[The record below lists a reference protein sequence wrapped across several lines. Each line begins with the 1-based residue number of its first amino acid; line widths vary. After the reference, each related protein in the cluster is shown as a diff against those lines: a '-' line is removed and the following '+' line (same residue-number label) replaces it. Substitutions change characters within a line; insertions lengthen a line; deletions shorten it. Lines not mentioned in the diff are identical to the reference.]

1 MTKVLKVNPDQPEFD
16 AVLEAARMI
25 QTGGLVAFP
34 TETVYG
40 LGAHGLSAT
49 AVRKIFEAKRRPSTD
64 PLILHV
70 ASPLEVEMLTTVSAM
85 RVLERQIDA
94 LSESFWPGAL
104 TLVLPRGSGVPLEV
118 TGGGNT
124 VAVRVPSHK
133 VAQALIRAAGV
144 PIAAP
149 SANLF
154 SRPSPTSAADVLE
167 DLKDRVD
174 IVLDGGPTEIG
185 LESTVLDLTTSIP
198 TLLRPGGVP
207 LEELER
213 VLGEVALPDE
223 VVMDMTSIAPS
234 PGMQI
239 KHYAPRAKMVCLMGA
254 VGMPLRA
261 ALKKEADAI
270 VASGQRLGLLLCHS
284 SMLSLEGI
292 NAERVNLGAC
302 SNQWFIASQ
311 LFTGLRALDR
321 AGVDV
326 ILTHGFADTGL
337 GRAINDRL
345 YRASEGQVVHVE
357 MVTGRPGKTV
367 ATPTVEDDLLRS
379 LDEDL
384 LG

>member
-1 MTKVLKVNPDQPEFD
+1 MTKVLKVNPDHPEYEP
-16 AVLEAARMI
+16 VLEAARMI
-25 QTGGLVAFP
+25 QSGGLVAFP

-49 AVRKIFEAKRRPSTD
+49 AVRRIFEAKRRPSTD

-70 ASPLEVEMLTTVSAM
+70 ASPLEIEMLTTVSAM

-104 TLVLPRGSGVPLEV
+104 TLVLPRGSNVPLEV

-174 IVLDGGPTEIG
+174 IVLDGGLTEIG
-185 LESTVLDLTTSIP
+185 LESTVLDLTTAIP

-213 VLGEVALPDE
+213 VLGEVALPGE
-223 VVMDMTSIAPS
+223 VSFDGSTIAPS
-234 PGMQI
+234 PGMQTR
-239 KHYAPRAKMVCLMGA
+239 HYAPRAKMVCLMGA

-261 ALKKEADAI
+261 ALRKQADVI

-284 SMLSLEGI
+284 SMLSLDGI
-292 NAERVNLGAC
+292 DAERVNLGAC

-321 AGVDV
+321 AKVDV
-326 ILTHGFADTGL
+326 ILTHGFADVGL

-345 YRASEGQVVHVE
+345 YRASEGQVVQVE
-357 MVTGRPGKTV
+357 MVTGRPGKTLP
-367 ATPTVEDDLLRS
+367 TPTVEDDLLRS

>member
-1 MTKVLKVNPDQPEFD
+1 MTKVLKVNPDHPEYEP
-16 AVLEAARMI
+16 VLEAARMI
-25 QTGGLVAFP
+25 QSGGLVAFP

-49 AVRKIFEAKRRPSTD
+49 AVRRIFEAKRRPSTD

-70 ASPLEVEMLTTVSAM
+70 ASPLEIEMLTTVSAM

-104 TLVLPRGSGVPLEV
+104 TLVLPRGSNVPLEV

-174 IVLDGGPTEIG
+174 IVLDGGLTEIG
-185 LESTVLDLTTSIP
+185 LESTVLDLTTAIP

-213 VLGEVALPDE
+213 VLGEVALPGE
-223 VVMDMTSIAPS
+223 VSFDGSTIAPS
-234 PGMQI
+234 PGMQTR
-239 KHYAPRAKMVCLMGA
+239 HYAPRAKMVCLMGA

-261 ALKKEADAI
+261 ALRKQADVI

-284 SMLSLEGI
+284 SMLSLDGI
-292 NAERVNLGAC
+292 DAERVNLGAC

-311 LFTGLRALDR
+311 LFMGLRALDR
-321 AGVDV
+321 AKVDV
-326 ILTHGFADTGL
+326 ILTHGFADVGL

-345 YRASEGQVVHVE
+345 YRASEGQVVQVE
-357 MVTGRPGKTV
+357 MVTGRPGKTLP
-367 ATPTVEDDLLRS
+367 TPTVEDDLLRS

>member
-1 MTKVLKVNPDQPEFD
+1 MTKVLKVNPDNPEFD
-16 AVLEAARMI
+16 AVLEAARVI

-70 ASPLEVEMLTTVSAM
+70 ASPLEIEMLTTVSAM

-104 TLVLPRGSGVPLEV
+104 TLILPRGSGVPLEV

-133 VAQALIRAAGV
+133 IAQALIRAAGV

-154 SRPSPTSAADVLE
+154 SRPSPTTAADVLE

-174 IVLDGGPTEIG
+174 MVLDGGATEIG
-185 LESTVLDLTTSIP
+185 LESTVLDLTTTIP

-213 VLGEVALPDE
+213 VLGEVALPGE
-223 VVMDMTSIAPS
+223 VWVDANSIAPS
-234 PGMQI
+234 PGMQL

-270 VASGQRLGLLLCHS
+270 LESGQRLGLLLCHS
-284 SMLSLEGI
+284 SMLSLDGI

-321 AGVDV
+321 SGVDV
-326 ILTHGFADTGL
+326 ILTHGFADVGL

-357 MVTGRPGKTV
+357 MVTGRPGKV
-367 ATPTVEDDLLRS
+367 VPTPTVEDDLLRS

>member
-1 MTKVLKVNPDQPEFD
+1 MTKVLRVNPDNPEYEP
-16 AVLEAARMI
+16 VLEAARVI
-25 QTGGLVAFP
+25 QAGGLVAFP

-49 AVRKIFEAKRRPSTD
+49 AVRRIFEAKRRPSTD

-70 ASPLEVEMLTTVSAM
+70 ASPLEIEMLTTASAM
-85 RVLERQIDA
+85 RVLEKQIDA
-94 LSESFWPGAL
+94 LSDSFWPGAL
-104 TLVLPRGSGVPLEV
+104 TLVLPRGSSVPLEV

-154 SRPSPTSAADVLE
+154 SRPSPTTAADVLE
-167 DLKDRVD
+167 DLRDRVE
-174 IVLDGGPTEIG
+174 IVLDGGATEIG
-185 LESTVLDLTTSIP
+185 LESTVLDLTTTIP

-213 VLGEVALPDE
+213 VLGEVALPGEISLEDG
-223 VVMDMTSIAPS
+223 SIASS
-234 PGMQI
+234 PGMQL
-239 KHYAPRAKMVCLMGA
+239 KHYAPKAKMVCLMGA

-261 ALKKEADAI
+261 ALRKQADSI
-270 VASGQRLGLLLCHS
+270 LESGQRLGLLLCHS

-292 NAERVNLGAC
+292 DAERVNLGAC
-302 SNQWFIASQ
+302 SNHWFIASQ
-311 LFTGLRALDR
+311 LFTGLRVLDR

-326 ILTHGFADTGL
+326 ILTHGFADVGL

-345 YRASEGQVVHVE
+345 YRASQGQIVRVE
-357 MVTGRPGKTV
+357 MITGRPGKAPT
-367 ATPTVEDDLLRS
+367 TPTVEDDILEFS
-379 LDEDL
+379 DQDL

>member
-1 MTKVLKVNPDQPEFD
+1 MTKVIKVNPDNPEFD

-34 TETVYG
+34 TET
-40 LGAHGLSAT
+40 
-49 AVRKIFEAKRRPSTD
+49 AVRRIFEAKRRPSTD

-174 IVLDGGPTEIG
+174 IVLDGGATEIG

-213 VLGEVALPDE
+213 VLGEVALPGE
-223 VVMDMTSIAPS
+223 VMLEGIAPS

-261 ALKKEADAI
+261 ALKKEADAL

-284 SMLSLEGI
+284 SMLSLDGI

-321 AGVDV
+321 AGADV
-326 ILTHGFADTGL
+326 ILTHGFADVGL

-357 MVTGRPGKTV
+357 MVTGRPGKAV
-367 ATPTVEDDLLRS
+367 PTPTVEDDLLRS
-379 LDEDL
+379 SEGDL